1 VIVFVR
7 HGETDAN
14 KQGLLLGRADPPL
27 NEAGKAQ
34 ARAAA
39 EVLGDNE
46 IAEVVSSPLRRTR
59 ETAAIIAERTGLTVS
74 IDQRLI
80 EIDYGEWDK
89 QPIGETPS
97 EMMVRWRTDPTFAP
111 PGGES
116 LADLQVRM
124 DECAAELV
132 ERAGEGVIVA
142 VSHVSPIKAAVV
154 WALGA
159 GPELSWRMRLD
170 VASLTRISAGPLG
183 PVLLGFN
190 QRPA

>member
-14 KQGLLLGRADPPL
+14 KEGLLLGRADPPL
-27 NEAGKAQ
+27 NETGQVQ

-39 EVLGDNE
+39 ELLGDGD
-46 IAEVVSSPLRRTR
+46 IAEVVSSPLRRAR
-59 ETAAIIAERTGLTVS
+59 ETAGIITGHTGHAVS

-89 QPIGETPS
+89 QPIGATPS
-97 EMMVRWRTDPTFAP
+97 EEMIRWRTDPTFAP

-124 DECAAELV
+124 DACVSELV
-132 ERAGEGVIVA
+132 ERAGTGVIVA
-142 VSHVSPIKAAVV
+142 VSHVSPIKAAVI
-154 WALGA
+154 WALGG

-170 VASLTRISAGPLG
+170 VASLTRIGAGPLG

-190 QRPA
+190 QRPT